1 MNSVGSEKEA
11 VQYPLI
17 DYATEIG
24 WQHLTEDEALR
35 LRGGES
41 SFAFKDV
48 FVSQIMKL
56 NPGFMGEQLTR
67 DLLRRLERIP
77 ASIEGNL
84 VAWEYLKG
92 LGTVFVP
99 SEKRE
104 RNVRFIDTDN
114 LDNNIFQVTEE
125 FSFTNG
131 SKTIR
136 PDITFLVNGIPLLFV
151 ETKSTHKIEGIAEAL
166 DQVRRY
172 HRECPELMAILQLF
186 TLTHLIQFYYS
197 ATWNYSR
204 KNLFSWKDEATGDF
218 ETLVKKFLDKERF
231 VRVITDYI
239 LFTRKD
245 DELKK
250 VVLKQHQVRAVE
262 KVVERAASKKK
273 RGLVWH
279 TQGSGK
285 TYSMIV
291 AAQKILHSP
300 AFDNPT
306 VLMLVDRNELEA
318 QLFGNLASL
327 GISNVAVANSK
338 AELQDLLKSDKGGL
352 IITMIH
358 KFEGMPP
365 NMSKRNDIVVLVDE
379 AHRTTSGTLGNFLM
393 GALPNASYIGF
404 TGTPID
410 QTASGK
416 GTFKTFGVDD
426 LPKGYLDKYS
436 IAESIKDG
444 TTVPLRYALAPSELR
459 VDRVTLEKEFWD
471 LKETEG
477 MSDVEELNKVLEKAV
492 TLKNMLKNKQRVSEV
507 AKFAAKHFREN
518 VEPMGYKA
526 FLVAVD
532 REACALYKEELD
544 KQGIIPPEY
553 SQVVYSRAANDTEQ
567 LAKYHLSEEEEKGIR
582 KAFIKADSSPRILIV
597 TEKLLTGFD
606 APILYCMYLDK
617 PMRDHVLLQTIARVN
632 RPYEDKQERK
642 KPSGFVLD
650 FVGIFEN
657 LEKALAFDSADISG
671 VVENIDR
678 LKSDFSRLID
688 KARKDYLSLL
698 EGKKG
703 DKAVEQLVTHFADPE
718 RRNEFYSFFQE
729 LEDIYD
735 ILSPDAFLRP
745 FINEYNL
752 LGQMYSTLKS
762 SYEPGVPID
771 REFTRKT
778 ARLVQEQ
785 TKAGQI
791 VAPLEIHEINEKTL
805 KLIEEK
811 KSDDVKVISLRVS
824 IFDEVKRMG
833 RAQPYLL
840 SIGERADAIIARY
853 QQRQIDTQDALEEL
867 RRLAQ
872 EIVAARKEQN
882 QTGMNPDAFTT
893 YWLFKNENIGD
904 AEKKAEQ
911 MMNVFTKFPH
921 WKTSESY
928 EIEVRRELYKILG
941 DLEMAK
947 RVSMAKKILQLLK
960 ESAS

>member
-1 MNSVGSEKEA
+1 MSALGSERGA

-17 DYATEIG
+17 GYATEVG
-24 WQHLTEDEALR
+24 WQHVTEDEALR

-41 SFAFKDV
+41 GLAFKEV
-48 FVSQIMKL
+48 FISQIRNL
-56 NPGFMGEQLTR
+56 NPEFMNEQLTI

-92 LGTVFVP
+92 LGTVFAP

-104 RNVRFIDTDN
+104 RNVRFIDTEN
-114 LDNNIFQVTEE
+114 LNNNIYQVTEE

-136 PDITFLVNGIPLLFV
+136 PDIVFLINGIPLLFV
-151 ETKSTHKIEGIAEAL
+151 ETKSTRKIEGIAEAL
-166 DQVRRY
+166 DQARRY

-186 TLTHLIQFYYS
+186 ALTHLIQFHYS
-197 ATWNYSR
+197 TTWNHSR
-204 KNLFSWKDEATGDF
+204 KNLFNWKDDATGNF
-218 ETLVKKFLDKERF
+218 ETLVKKFLDRERF
-231 VRVITDYI
+231 VKVLTDYI

-291 AAQKILHSP
+291 TAQKILHDP

-318 QLFGNLASL
+318 QLFGNLVSL
-327 GISNVAVANSK
+327 GISNVAVADSK
-338 AELQDLLKSDKGGL
+338 AELQDLLKSDKRGL

-365 NMSKRNDIVVLVDE
+365 NLSKRDNIVVLVDE

-410 QTASGK
+410 RTASGK
-416 GTFKTFGVDD
+416 GTFITFGIDD
-426 LPKGYLDKYS
+426 PPKGYLDKYS
-436 IAESIKDG
+436 IAESIEDE
-444 TTVPLRYALAPSELR
+444 TTVPLRYALAPSDLR
-459 VDRVTLEKEFWD
+459 VDRATLEKEFLN

-492 TLKNMLKNKQRVSEV
+492 TLKNMLKNKERVGRV
-507 AKFAAKHFREN
+507 AEFAAKHFREN

-544 KQGIIPPEY
+544 RQGIIPPEY

-567 LAKYHLSEEEEKGIR
+567 MAKYHLSEEEEKRIR
-582 KAFIKADSSPRILIV
+582 KAFIKPDSSPRILIV

-606 APILYCMYLDK
+606 APILYSMYLDK

-632 RPYEDKQERK
+632 RPYEDKQARK

-657 LEKALAFDSADISG
+657 LEKALAFDSADITG

-678 LKSDFSRLID
+678 LKGDFSRLMEE
-688 KARKDYLSLL
+688 ARRDYLSILG
-698 EGKKG
+698 EKRG

-718 RRNEFYSFFQE
+718 RRKEFYSFFQE

-752 LGQMYSTLKS
+752 LGQMYSTLKA

-805 KLIEEK
+805 RLIEEK
-811 KSDDVKVISLRVS
+811 KSDDVKVISLRVN
-824 IFDEVKRMG
+824 IFDEVRKRG
-833 RAQPYLL
+833 TAEPYLF
-840 SIGERADAIIARY
+840 SIGEKAETIIARY
-853 QQRQIDTQDALEEL
+853 QQRQIDTQNALEEL
-867 RRLAQ
+867 KGLVN
-872 EIVAARKEQN
+872 EILAARKEQN
-882 QTGMNPDAFTT
+882 RMGMNPDVFTT
-893 YWLFKNENIGD
+893 YWLFRNENIGD

-911 MMNVFTKFPH
+911 MMNVFTEFPH
-921 WKTSESY
+921 WKTSERY
-928 EIEVRRELYKILG
+928 EIEVRRELYRILG

-947 RVSMAKKILQLLK
+947 RVSVAKKILQLLK